1 MRYKVRIT
9 IYNVLIVKVR
19 HNFLNSI
26 SSQTF
31 GSTLFSKL
39 LQTFLNC
46 YSRIVMRKDTLAS
59 GVTPVRDA
67 NVLSHSCPLESLGPL
82 VVSLELLL
90 LPECGQLRIASQLFH
105 SHAHAHT
112 HTDDASLSQPGRN
125 YFLRIVDTKAEVFS
139 TSQYWCGGIVG
150 KFWNSNIWKKDKFKK
165 NNKGN

>member
-46 YSRIVMRKDTLAS
+46 YSRVVMRKDTLAN

-82 VVSLELLL
+82 VVSLGLLLLL

-112 HTDDASLSQPGRN
+112 PTTIPFPSNRGPKLLSP
-125 YFLRIVDTKAEVFS
+125 D
-139 TSQYWCGGIVG
+139 C
-150 KFWNSNIWKKDKFKK
+150 
-165 NNKGN
+165 